1 MIIQF
6 SIALMCIF
14 FRLKDLVEVVNK
26 RKIPPHVKV
35 LVFDVCCSDE
45 HDKDV
50 DVPYIRYVLEP
61 AK

>member
-1 MIIQF
+1 
-6 SIALMCIF
+6 MCIF